1 MIRWS
6 FLSEHCCIKSLKS
19 ANKIHFKL
27 DILHYYHFI
36 WVVFSPEYFFVI
48 YLLNV
53 SRDSFICATVKGFRL
68 TGDLPVGLR
77 GRLPVD
83 DDGARFVL
91 FAHHR
96 HVFRG
101 RAGNCGRVETVSM

>member
-6 FLSEHCCIKSLKS
+6 FLSDHCCIKCLKS
-19 ANKIHFKL
+19 ANKMHFKL
-27 DILHYYHFI
+27 DILYCYHFI
-36 WVVFSPEYFFVI
+36 GVDSQSRIFFVI
-48 YLLNV
+48 YLFNM
-53 SRDSFICATVKGFRL
+53 SRDSFINDTVNVFRL

-91 FAHHR
+91 FAHHC

-101 RAGNCGRVETVSM
+101 RAGNCGRVETVSI